1 MPKSLD
7 VRCSLHYSD
16 KEPVR
21 SNDLYPCAVVRYCAR
36 EFYIVKIELPLF
48 SMNGARPEYA
58 RLLIIKLQ
66 IKAPQCF
73 TKACCRASSL
83 LSIKADEIIVDYAHH
98 R

>member
-1 MPKSLD
+1 MIYIPALLFD
-7 VRCSLHYSD
+7 IAR
-16 KEPVR
+16 
-21 SNDLYPCAVVRYCAR
+21 R

-73 TKACCRASSL
+73 TKAC
-83 LSIKADEIIVDYAHH
+83 
-98 R
+98 